1 MKRISLIISF
11 TLLIPAFLT
20 AETSSQ
26 IETLQNKLQNASGI
40 QRAKLL
46 IELSKAYRTISYH
59 DCIKYGKQSI
69 EEARKTGQ
77 ISLAGLASKDLGVSC
92 YYTGNYKD
100 AMKYFKLGLSYY
112 QQVKDKKGISNCVN
126 DIGLV
131 YEDWSNFDTA
141 AIYYRQ
147 SLDIERELNDQEG
160 IAMSL
165 INIGNINYYRKAYN
179 HALANYVDALKIF
192 TDLKDF
198 EGMASAY
205 NSVAVIYGQLNEYN
219 KAIEYLQKAR
229 SIYENK
235 NNARELSRVLDNL
248 GDVYND
254 HLKQYKKALML
265 YEQSLDLKRQID
277 SKSGIA
283 LVTCNLGSLYGKIG
297 NLSKGLE
304 LLRESEKEYQQIGD
318 KSGLVMV
325 YYNKGAILITA
336 REFRTALKA
345 LKKGSSLA
353 NKIGFEDYS
362 QKFNEGFFMC
372 YAGLGD
378 YDNFTRYYSVYNE
391 SRDSLINKLELERT
405 AEIES
410 QFKVNEL
417 TQRSNKLREKSL
429 HQSRK
434 IRNYDV
440 IAAILAGA
448 LVILLISSIF
458 FLKIRKKA
466 RAFENGEL

>member
-1 MKRISLIISF
+1 MKRISFIIGF
-11 TLLIPAFLT
+11 TLLLPAFLT

-26 IETLQNKLQNASGI
+26 IDTLQNKLQNTSGI
-40 QRAKLL
+40 QRTKLL

-59 DCIKYGKQSI
+59 NCIKYGKQSI
-69 EEARKTGQ
+69 EEAKKSGQ
-77 ISLAGLASKDLGVSC
+77 ISMVGLASKDLGVSC

-100 AMKYFKLGLSYY
+100 AMKYFKIGLSYY
-112 QQVKDKKGISNCVN
+112 RQVNDKKGISNCIN

-131 YEDWSNFDTA
+131 YEGWSKFDTA
-141 AIYYRQ
+141 AVYYKQ
-147 SLDIERELNDQEG
+147 SLDIEKELKNQEG
-160 IAMSL
+160 IATSL
-165 INIGNINYYRKAYN
+165 INIGNINYYRKTYN
-179 HALANYVDALKIF
+179 HALANYMDALKIF

-205 NSVAVIYGQLNEYN
+205 NSVAVIYRQLSEYN
-219 KAIEYLQKAR
+219 KAIEFLEKAR
-229 SIYENK
+229 TIYKNG

-248 GDVYND
+248 ADVYND
-254 HLKQYKKALML
+254 HLKQYKKALLL
-265 YEQSLDLKRQID
+265 YEQALDLKRQID

-283 LVTCNLGSLYGKIG
+283 LVTCNLGSLYGKTG

-304 LLRESEKEYQQIGD
+304 LLHESEQEYEQIGD

-336 REFRTALKA
+336 REFRAALNA
-345 LKKGSSLA
+345 LKKGSLLA
-353 NKIGFEDYS
+353 DKIGFEDYS

-405 AEIES
+405 VEIES

-417 TQRSNKLREKSL
+417 TQKSIQLKEKSM
-429 HQSRK
+429 HQIRK
-434 IRNYDV
+434 IRSYDV
-440 IAAILAGA
+440 IAAILVGV
-448 LVILLISSIF
+448 LVVLLISAIF
-458 FLKIRKKA
+458 YLKIKKKT
-466 RAFENGEL
+466 RALGKGEL